1 MGKNSMITVQ
11 VTVLLTVTSSLE
23 NAVKNNINIE
33 TIKENISTQTSNYG
47 KLIKAHN
54 PTTPGGKGFI
64 WHYLEYKFDISLDLY
79 NLVKINSNILVA
91 QAMKLLKNKRKEI
104 VMEKIRK
111 GIEDGFKSNI
121 NSGFFNHTAVK
132 FENAKIKEI

>member
-23 NAVKNNINIE
+23 NTVKNNINVE

-47 KLIKAHN
+47 KLVKAHD

-79 NLVKINSNILVA
+79 NLVKINSNVLAA

-132 FENAKIKEI
+132 FKNAKIREI